1 MANARLSVLD
11 QDFYSLL
18 IRHSDDQL
26 RMFALAACQFA
37 VQKAGLKYPAVD
49 HALRTLMEKKP
60 LEAAEVNELG
70 KLVMALDAT
79 QKELIDRVHL
89 GRTSALGGK
98 VATGQA
104 RAANAVYLAANDDPL
119 YAALEGVYE
128 AYVAT
133 EDWPGLKTVLL
144 GTIRK

>member
-1 MANARLSVLD
+1 
-11 QDFYSLL
+11 
-18 IRHSDDQL
+18 
-26 RMFALAACQFA
+26 
-37 VQKAGLKYPAVD
+37 
-49 HALRTLMEKKP
+49 
-60 LEAAEVNELG
+60 
-70 KLVMALDAT
+70 
-79 QKELIDRVHL
+79 L